1 MAPLQP
7 QQAAKDADEVE
18 VKLRLPDAAAA
29 RLAREALLA
38 GGKHALPAAVRAT
51 LAQENYFF
59 DGEGGELGRE
69 RCVLRLRF
77 ASSSKSE
84 PQQQQRQ
91 KEEETA
97 VLTLKGQQ
105 VLDGGIGVARELE
118 APLLDSRAARRYVDD
133 PSLLVEEVLRG
144 PGQQGPA
151 ADVLRALEATEHGR
165 AALTRLRCLGG
176 FKNTR
181 REVPWEFY
189 VDGSSGSPPSPRPT
203 ARALVELDETAYEWG
218 TVYELEAEAPGAAAA
233 ERLRDALERALGER
247 GVPFSRSTVSKFR
260 NFVRRTL
267 E

>member
-1 MAPLQP
+1 MAPPEHQT
-7 QQAAKDADEVE
+7 AGAKDADEVE

-29 RLAREALLA
+29 RAAADALFA
-38 GGKHALPAAVRAT
+38 GGDRAKPSAVRAT

-59 DGEGGELGRE
+59 DGAGGELGKE

-77 ASSSKSE
+77 ALSSSSK
-84 PQQQQRQ
+84 
-91 KEEETA
+91 EETA

-118 APLLDSRAARRYVDD
+118 APLPDARAARRYLQNPD
-133 PSLLVEEVLRG
+133 LLVEEVLRKDG
-144 PGQQGPA
+144 GKAGGAA
-151 ADVLRALEATEHGR
+151 ADVLRALEATDHGR
-165 AALTRLRCLGG
+165 AALGRLTCLGG

-181 REVPWEFY
+181 REVPWEFF
-189 VDGSSGSPPSPRPT
+189 VGEGGSGSTEQR
-203 ARALVELDETAYEWG
+203 LVELDETAYEWG

-233 ERLRDALERALGER
+233 ERLRDALESVLRDA
-247 GVPFSRSTVSKFR
+247 GVTFSRSTVSKFR